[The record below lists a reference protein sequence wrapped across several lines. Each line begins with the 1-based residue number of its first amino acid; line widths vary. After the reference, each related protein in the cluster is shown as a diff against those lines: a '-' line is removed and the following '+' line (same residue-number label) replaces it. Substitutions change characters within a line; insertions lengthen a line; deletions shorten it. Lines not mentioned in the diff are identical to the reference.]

1 MKGTGG
7 GVNRHGI
14 NIKVRPEL
22 RARAD
27 TCATLEGLT
36 TPEFVRAA
44 IVAHCERVERLAG
57 QRSRAAK
64 AAGAEGTP

>member
-1 MKGTGG
+1 MGTA
-7 GVNRHGI
+7 VLKDNRAGI

-22 RARAD
+22 RARVD

-57 QRSRAAK
+57 QRTRAAK
-64 AAGAEGTP
+64 VAAGSGAA

>member
-1 MKGTGG
+1 MT
-7 GVNRHGI
+7 RDPTRDTRSGI

-27 TCATLEGLT
+27 ACATLDGLT

-44 IVAHCERVERLAG
+44 IVAHCERSEKLYGQRERARKAAEAG
-57 QRSRAAK
+57 Q
-64 AAGAEGTP
+64 